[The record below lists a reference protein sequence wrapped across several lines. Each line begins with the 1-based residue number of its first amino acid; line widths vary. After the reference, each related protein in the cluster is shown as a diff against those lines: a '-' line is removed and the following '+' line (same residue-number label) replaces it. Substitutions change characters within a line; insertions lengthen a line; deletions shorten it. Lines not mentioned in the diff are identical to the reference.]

1 MTALATPRSIALSYR
16 HLNPGNFLHLAF
28 ILLMVMSCQIAL
40 AQMGWAQE
48 AAREATKEQRL
59 DRSRQPQ
66 ADEEAK
72 RRLDLMK
79 KSVATVDIA
88 IDKETPIELKL
99 QAEPLLRW
107 DNPVCSVKDGT
118 VFIWTSG
125 GRPEVAAQVFVVPND
140 VWLQEFQSL
149 SAERLTGKNAGKLF
163 WNPTAPGVEMKP
175 LTDVREPAKTTTAR
189 LIQMRSIARSYSV
202 TDIFEESEPNELRLL
217 SKPLYRYKDP
227 DNGILDGALFAF
239 VLGTDPEVLLQVE
252 AHSTALKTEW
262 RVGFAPMTS
271 YECRVKHEGNLVWS
285 CPRRPPPNRA
295 TETFF
300 FLIYDAPKEE

>member
-1 MTALATPRSIALSYR
+1 MSSTASLFLALIVA
-16 HLNPGNFLHLAF
+16 G
-28 ILLMVMSCQIAL
+28 
-40 AQMGWAQE
+40 
-48 AAREATKEQRL
+48 
-59 DRSRQPQ
+59 QPQ

-72 RRLDLMK
+72 RLDLMK

-88 IDKETPIELKL
+88 IDKETPIGLKL

-107 DNPVCSVKDGT
+107 DNPVCGVKDGT

-149 SAERLTGKNAGKLF
+149 SAERLTGKNAGRLF

-189 LIQMRSIARSYSV
+189 LVQMRSIARSYSA
-202 TDIFEESEPNELRLL
+202 TDIVEESGDGRRDVREPNELRLL

-271 YECRVKHEGNLVWS
+271 YECKVKHKGDLVWS

-300 FLIYDAPKEE
+300 FLVYDAPKEE